1 MNIENQY
8 LGKLDFNEAF
18 ELQTKLWH
26 KAKDSHV
33 QTIIGLEHPAVIS
46 LGRRAD
52 SSEIF
57 NQNQIPI
64 AQATRGG
71 LATIHSEGQLV
82 IYPIM
87 ELNQLNM
94 GVRDF
99 VSLLL
104 RTTQMCF
111 EHWGVK
117 TYLDDE
123 NIGLY
128 TEHGKIAFCGL
139 QIKNRISLHGISIN
153 ISNDL
158 DLFQNIR
165 SCGFTKLDL
174 DRLKNY
180 RTDVSLLQ
188 FYKQWIDIFLD
199 QMKLNKIKNGK

>member
-18 ELQTKLWH
+18 ELQTKLWQ
-26 KAKDSHV
+26 KAKDSHI
-33 QTIIGLEHPAVIS
+33 QSIIGLEHPAVIS
-46 LGRRAD
+46 LGRRANE
-52 SSEIF
+52 SEIF
-57 NQNQIPI
+57 NQNHIPSV
-64 AQATRGG
+64 QATRGG

-87 ELNQLNM
+87 ELSQLNM

-111 EHWGVK
+111 QHWGVK

-128 TEHGKIAFCGL
+128 TEKGKIAFCGL

-158 DLFQNIR
+158 NLFQNIR

-174 DRLKNY
+174 DRLQNY

-188 FYKQWIDIFLD
+188 FYKIWIDIFLD
-199 QMKLNKIKNGK
+199 QTKIDKIKSDT

>member
-18 ELQTKLWH
+18 ELQTKLWQ

-33 QTIIGLEHPAVIS
+33 QSIIGLEHPAVIS

-57 NQNQIPI
+57 NQNQIPV

-87 ELNQLNM
+87 ELSRLNL

-111 EHWGVK
+111 QNLGVV

-128 TEHGKIAFCGL
+128 TQHGKIAFCGL

-158 DLFQNIR
+158 ELFQNIR
-165 SCGFTKLDL
+165 SCGFAKLVI
-174 DRLKNY
+174 DRLENY

-188 FYKQWIDIFLD
+188 FYKMWIEVFLG
-199 QMKLNKIKNGK
+199 QMNTEKN

>member
-8 LGKLDFNEAF
+8 LGKLEFNEAF
-18 ELQTKLWH
+18 ELQTKLWQ

-33 QTIIGLEHPAVIS
+33 QSIIGLEHPAVIS

-57 NQNQIPI
+57 NQNQIPV

-87 ELNQLNM
+87 ELSRLNL

-111 EHWGVK
+111 QNLGVV

-128 TEHGKIAFCGL
+128 TQHGKIAFCGL

-158 DLFQNIR
+158 ELFQNIR
-165 SCGFTKLDL
+165 SCGFAKLDL
-174 DRLKNY
+174 DRLENY

-188 FYKQWIDIFLD
+188 FYKMWIEVFLG
-199 QMKLNKIKNGK
+199 QMNTEKN

>member
-8 LGKLDFNEAF
+8 LGKLEFNEAF
-18 ELQTKLWH
+18 ELQTKLWQ

-33 QTIIGLEHPAVIS
+33 QSIIGLEHPAVIS
-46 LGRRAD
+46 LGLRAD

-64 AQATRGG
+64 AKASRGG

-87 ELNQLNM
+87 ELSQLNI

-111 EHWGVK
+111 QRLDVV

-128 TEHGKIAFCGL
+128 TERGKIAFCGL

-158 DLFQNIR
+158 KLFQNIR
-165 SCGFTKLDL
+165 SCGFAKLDL
-174 DRLKNY
+174 DRLENY
-180 RTDVSLLQ
+180 RTDINLYQ
-188 FYKQWIDIFLD
+188 FYQMWIEVFLG
-199 QMKLNKIKNGK
+199 QMNIDKN

>member
-18 ELQTKLWH
+18 ELQTKLWQ
-26 KAKDSHV
+26 KAKESHV
-33 QTIIGLEHPAVIS
+33 QSIIGLEHPAVIS

-87 ELNQLNM
+87 ELSQLKM

-104 RTTQMCF
+104 RTTQKCF
-111 EHWGVK
+111 QYWGVK

-174 DRLKNY
+174 DRMKNY
-180 RTDVSLLQ
+180 RTDVDLQQ
-188 FYKQWIDIFLD
+188 FYKKWIDIFFD
-199 QMKLNKIKNGK
+199 QTKSGM